1 MLSCVRVALI
11 SRVDR
16 AVSALASMLRTIGH
30 EPVGALTTALG
41 GERYRADSL
50 GGIAGQ
56 AADGF
61 DVVVAGSRS
70 RIAPLLAALDAD
82 VAISAAF
89 PVLIPA
95 DALDVP
101 RLGILNTHP
110 SLLPRYRGPNPI
122 AWTVRNGDRELGY
135 SVHRMDADFDA
146 GPLLAQG
153 ATPIVDVVDPSEVF
167 ERMFA
172 LLGSLLPNALA
183 RVEKGDP
190 GDPQPGGQATY
201 AGFFEP
207 EYVEIDWSRTAAE
220 VRRQVLAWGVAAA
233 RPGAHG
239 ALTTLR
245 GERVRVLRVRLDD
258 AEGGTRVDCAD
269 GPLWVVASEPA

>member
-1 MLSCVRVALI
+1 VRVALI

-16 AVSALASMLRTIGH
+16 AVSGLAAMLRMIGH
-30 EPVGALTTALG
+30 EPVGALTTVLG
-41 GERYRADSL
+41 ASRYGADTL
-50 GGIAGQ
+50 GAITSQAG
-56 AADGF
+56 DGF
-61 DVVVAGSRS
+61 DVVVAGSPS

-89 PVLIPA
+89 PMLIPA

-101 RLGILNTHP
+101 RMGIINTHP

-135 SVHRMDADFDA
+135 SVHRMDADFDT

-153 ATPIVDVVDPSEVF
+153 ATPIDDVEDSLELF
-167 ERMFA
+167 ERMFS

-183 RVEKGDP
+183 RVEAGDP
-190 GDPQPGGQATY
+190 GDPQPGGQASY

-207 EYVEIDWSRTAAE
+207 EYVEIDWSQTAAE
-220 VRRQVLAWGVAAA
+220 VARQVLAWRVAAA
-233 RPGAHG
+233 RPGARG
-239 ALTTLR
+239 ALTMLR
-245 GERVRVLRVRLDD
+245 GEPVRVLRVRFDD

-269 GPLWVVASEPA
+269 AALWIVETEPA